1 MYAEGVSSIYRPGAA
16 SSKPDVRRTGRPNVD
31 DGSLRDAGAESEWA
45 GRRKAQPA
53 NTVLPLTRRWIIT
66 IPPEYRPQTLPIR
79 FGRIANL
86 LAASWDNPKD
96 CTAYISSLLH
106 DDRGTRKGFP
116 PEVLQDIRDLRVY
129 YASLHPLVVWDQD
142 PEPTR

>member
-1 MYAEGVSSIYRPGAA
+1 V
-16 SSKPDVRRTGRPNVD
+16 
-31 DGSLRDAGAESEWA
+31 

-53 NTVLPLTRRWIIT
+53 NTVLPLTRRWMNS

-86 LAASWDNPKD
+86 LAASWDNPKE

-106 DDRGTRKGFP
+106 DNRGTRKGFP
-116 PEVLQDIRDLRVY
+116 PEVMQDIRDLRVY
-129 YASLHPLVVWDQD
+129 YASLHPLVVWDTD
-142 PEPTR
+142 PEPKR

>member
-1 MYAEGVSSIYRPGAA
+1 MSSIYRPDQPAPRAKIRQQG
-16 SSKPDVRRTGRPNVD
+16 KD
-31 DGSLRDAGAESEWA
+31 DPSRDPPSEWV

-53 NTVLPLTRRWIIT
+53 NVILPLTRRWINS

-86 LAASWDNPKD
+86 LAASWDNPKE

-106 DDRGTRKGFP
+106 DSRGGRKGFP
-116 PEVLQDIRDLRVY
+116 PEVVQDLLDLRVY
-129 YASLHPLVVWDQD
+129 YAALHPLVVWDQD
-142 PEPTR
+142 PEPKR